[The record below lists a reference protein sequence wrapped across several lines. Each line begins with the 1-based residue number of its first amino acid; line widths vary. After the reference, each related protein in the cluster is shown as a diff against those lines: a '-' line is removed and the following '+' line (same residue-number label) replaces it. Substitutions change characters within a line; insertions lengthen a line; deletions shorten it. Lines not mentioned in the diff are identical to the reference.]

1 MKTENNMTWDDA
13 IITVLSTTNDA
24 MHYVDITKAIID
36 MGLRKNLGA
45 TPAATVCYRITTSI
59 KKEGKQSPFVR
70 TGSGVYMLRQDISG
84 NNENLP
90 GNNNGGQ
97 GENPGLITSFGVFW
111 KRDRVSWG
119 INNKLL
125 GKQQVGAQVVDF
137 ANQKGIYLLH
147 DRREVVYIGSA
158 VDQTFSMRLYNHTL
172 DRLNGRW
179 DRFSWFGI
187 LPITEEGKLEKVA
200 LSNSCS
206 PEVFIK
212 AVEAI
217 LIETVEPPLVRK
229 RDDDLYALEYLQEED
244 GRIKKRSLN
253 GIIEQIDDPR

>member
-1 MKTENNMTWDDA
+1 MKTEKNMTWDDA

-84 NNENLP
+84 NYENVT

-97 GENPGLITSFGVFW
+97 GENPGLITSFGMFW

-119 INNKLL
+119 TNNKLL

-147 DRREVVYIGSA
+147 DRRAIVYIGRA
-158 VDQTFSMRLYNHTL
+158 MNQTFAMRLYNHTI

-187 LPITEEGKLEKVA
+187 LPITEEGKVEKETF
-200 LSNSCS
+200 SNSYS
-206 PEVFIK
+206 PETFIQ
-212 AVEAI
+212 AIEAM
-217 LIETVEPPLVRK
+217 LIETIEPPLVRK

-244 GRIKKRSLN
+244 GQLKKKSLRN
-253 GIIEQIDDPR
+253 MLEQLEDTL